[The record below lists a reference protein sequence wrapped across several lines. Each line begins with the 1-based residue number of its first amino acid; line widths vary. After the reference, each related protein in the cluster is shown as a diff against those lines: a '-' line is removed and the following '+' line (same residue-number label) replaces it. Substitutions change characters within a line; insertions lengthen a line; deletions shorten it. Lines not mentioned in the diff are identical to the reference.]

1 MKKPPFQF
9 RLSALLLATL
19 AAAVLACMAVPGSR
33 QIDRVVAFGGIVALA
48 TAAILAA
55 AVLVAF
61 GFSLAM
67 LVYQAVRPV
76 RDWVRNKV
84 LHRWR
89 LS

>member
-9 RLSALLLATL
+9 RLSAIFLATS
-19 AAAVLACMAVPGSR
+19 AVAVWACMAVPGAR

-48 TAAILAA
+48 TAAVLAA

-67 LVYQAVRPV
+67 LVYHAIRPV
-76 RDWVRNKV
+76 RDWIRNQ
-84 LHRWR
+84 LRPSR
-89 LS
+89 